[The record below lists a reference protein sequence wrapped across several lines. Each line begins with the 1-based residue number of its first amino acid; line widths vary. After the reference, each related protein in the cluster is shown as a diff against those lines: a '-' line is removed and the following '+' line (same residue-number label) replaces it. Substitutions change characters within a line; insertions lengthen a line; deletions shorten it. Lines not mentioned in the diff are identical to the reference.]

1 MSYKQDIGKADVRR
15 KSAHRGNGP
24 RRGPVRRRLR
34 RASRSATRLGRAAR
48 CAADGF
54 LSVTWQPPPDDVSAL
69 PAELAL
75 PSLWTPVP
83 PAPTSPEP
91 AAPPTAVA
99 PPVAV
104 ARP

>member
-34 RASRSATRLGRAAR
+34 RANRSATRLGRAAR

-54 LSVTWQPPPDDVSAL
+54 LSVTRQPHPDDVSAL
-69 PAELAL
+69 PAKLAL

-83 PAPTSPEP
+83 PVATAPTSPEP

-104 ARP
+104 